1 MKDETKK
8 DLEKEDLAMIA
19 KRVKHQI
26 DRLAKEAVNYS
37 QRMNEDYEY
46 FFRWYSESMYK
57 VMLQL
62 SEYQKLRAVVLTGSL
77 DEVRQYLENKVKNI
91 TYDLL
96 NGSPRLSSTSATTS
110 LAHTFEVEVK
120 QEIRENFLNYLNT
133 METTVKQ

>member
-1 MKDETKK
+1 
-8 DLEKEDLAMIA
+8 
-19 KRVKHQI
+19 
-26 DRLAKEAVNYS
+26 
-37 QRMNEDYEY
+37 
-46 FFRWYSESMYK
+46 
-57 VMLQL
+57 MLQL

-110 LAHTFEVEVK
+110 LAHTFEVETK

>member
-1 MKDETKK
+1 MKDETMK

-62 SEYQKLRAVVLTGSL
+62 SEYQKFRAVVLTGSL

-120 QEIRENFLNYLNT
+120 QEIRENFLHYLNS

>member
-1 MKDETKK
+1 MKDETMK
-8 DLEKEDLAMIA
+8 DLEKEELAMIA

-26 DRLAKEAVNYS
+26 DNLAKEAVNYS

-110 LAHTFEVEVK
+110 LAHTFEVETK

>member
-1 MKDETKK
+1 MKDETMK

-26 DRLAKEAVNYS
+26 DKLAKEAVNYS

-120 QEIRENFLNYLNT
+120 QEIRENFLNCLNT
-133 METTVKQ
+133 METTIKQ

>member
-1 MKDETKK
+1 MKDETMK

-26 DRLAKEAVNYS
+26 DKLAKEAVNYS

-110 LAHTFEVEVK
+110 LAHTFEVETK

>member
-1 MKDETKK
+1 MKDETMK
-8 DLEKEDLAMIA
+8 DLEKEDLATIA

-37 QRMNEDYEY
+37 QRMTEDYEY

-96 NGSPRLSSTSATTS
+96 NGSPRLSSTSATTR
-110 LAHTFEVEVK
+110 LAHKHEV
-120 QEIRENFLNYLNT
+120 
-133 METTVKQ
+133 